1 MREELI
7 KLLGKEV
14 IINTNFTYQLWNE
27 KPTLFL
33 AQDYRTVIDLYN
45 SCSYNISIDD
55 TNKDYPTINIW
66 RYWYEA
72 KNC

>member
-7 KLLGKEV
+7 KLLGKKV
-14 IINTNFTYQLWNE
+14 IINTNFTYQLWKE

-45 SCSYNISIDD
+45 SFSYNITIQND
-55 TNKDYPTINIW
+55 TDYPIINIW
-66 RYWYEA
+66 RY
-72 KNC
+72 

>member
-14 IINTNFTYQLWNE
+14 IINTNFTYQLWNK
-27 KPTLFL
+27 KPTLFM

-45 SCSYNISIDD
+45 SCSYNISIDE
-55 TNKDYPTINIW
+55 TSKDYPTINIW
-66 RYWYEA
+66 RY
-72 KNC
+72 

>member
-14 IINTNFTYQLWNE
+14 IINTNFTYQLWNK

-45 SCSYNISIDD
+45 SYSYNISIDS
-55 TNKDYPTINIW
+55 TAKDYPTINIW
-66 RYWYEA
+66 RY
-72 KNC
+72 

>member
-14 IINTNFTYQLWNE
+14 IINTNFTYQLWNN
-27 KPTLFL
+27 KPTLFM

-45 SCSYNISIDD
+45 SCSYNISIDV

-66 RYWYEA
+66 RCWYEI

>member
-1 MREELI
+1 MREDLI

-14 IINTNFTYQLWNE
+14 IINTNFTYQLWNK

-45 SCSYNISIDD
+45 SYSYNISIDY
-55 TNKDYPTINIW
+55 NSKDYPTINIW
-66 RYWYEA
+66 RY
-72 KNC
+72 

>member
-14 IINTNFTYQLWNE
+14 IINTNFTYQLWNK

-45 SCSYNISIDD
+45 SCSYNISIDE

-66 RYWYEA
+66 RY
-72 KNC
+72 